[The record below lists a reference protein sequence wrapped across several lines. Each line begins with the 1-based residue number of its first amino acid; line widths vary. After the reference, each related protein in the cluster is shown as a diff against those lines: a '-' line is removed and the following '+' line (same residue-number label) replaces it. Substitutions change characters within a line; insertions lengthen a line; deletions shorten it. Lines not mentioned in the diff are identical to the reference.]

1 MHIARVLAPLALCL
15 AVSTV
20 SADDRSLALDMIN
33 EARQAEGVAPLAW
46 NPDLAAYAQFWANQM
61 GAGVQ
66 PFGHAPVELRP
77 QQGENIYEHQSGQCD
92 VAFNTPLQT
101 AVHEWLS
108 QASLYDGQPLKTGQ
122 EHWLHWCRDSIK
134 HHPRSHHG
142 LSHHPTTSS
151 LPDERR
157 HRNAIA
163 AIIALSLRFSH
174 RSPALGSRVQAQG
187 EPTRCASAS
196 LLAPA

>member
-1 MHIARVLAPLALCL
+1 MHIARVLTPLALCL

-122 EHWLHWCRDSIK
+122 EHWLHWCKSK
-134 HHPRSHHG
+134 FVV
-142 LSHHPTTSS
+142 
-151 LPDERR
+151 
-157 HRNAIA
+157 A
-163 AIIALSLRFSH
+163 AHIIY
-174 RSPALGSRVQAQG
+174 
-187 EPTRCASAS
+187 
-196 LLAPA
+196 

>member
-1 MHIARVLAPLALCL
+1 MHIARVLTPLALCL

-122 EHWLHWCRDSIK
+122 EHWLHWSQCMWSDTTQIGCARAYSISDPFKVFDVCRF
-134 HHPRSHHG
+134 
-142 LSHHPTTSS
+142 
-151 LPDERR
+151 LPQG
-157 HRNAIA
+157 NV
-163 AIIALSLRFSH
+163 
-174 RSPALGSRVQAQG
+174 LGQK
-187 EPTRCASAS
+187 PF
-196 LLAPA
+196 